1 MPLSR
6 NTTKRV
12 KHKQRERES
21 LLEQFIMAEVG
32 ARVWALSFVFL
43 VAPYFLMREQT
54 KREKKECER
63 EKIGY
68 FCTINEFFFSKQTK
82 THVGFKPTPGLGF

>member
-12 KHKQRERES
+12 KHKQRERERES
-21 LLEQFIMAEVG
+21 LLEQFIVAEVG
-32 ARVWALSFVFL
+32 ARVWPLSFVFL

-63 EKIGY
+63 EKIGCL
-68 FCTINEFFFSKQTK
+68 CTINEFFFFFQNKQ
-82 THVGFKPTPGLGF
+82 KPM

>member
-21 LLEQFIMAEVG
+21 LLEQFIVAEVG

-43 VAPYFLMREQT
+43 VARIF
-54 KREKKECER
+54 
-63 EKIGY
+63 
-68 FCTINEFFFSKQTK
+68 
-82 THVGFKPTPGLGF
+82 

>member
-21 LLEQFIMAEVG
+21 LLEQFIVAEVG
-32 ARVWALSFVFL
+32 ARVWPLSFVFL

-54 KREKKECER
+54 KRERTKNAKER
-63 EKIGY
+63 K
-68 FCTINEFFFSKQTK
+68 
-82 THVGFKPTPGLGF
+82 

>member
-21 LLEQFIMAEVG
+21 LLEQFIVAEVG
-32 ARVWALSFVFL
+32 ARVWPLSFVFL

-63 EKIGY
+63 EKIGC
-68 FCTINEFFFSKQTK
+68 FCTINEFFFFFSKTNK
-82 THVGFKPTPGLGF
+82 NPCRF

>member
-21 LLEQFIMAEVG
+21 LLEQFIVAEVG
-32 ARVWALSFVFL
+32 ARVWPMSFVFL

-54 KREKKECER
+54 KRERTKNAKER
-63 EKIGY
+63 K
-68 FCTINEFFFSKQTK
+68 
-82 THVGFKPTPGLGF
+82 

>member
-21 LLEQFIMAEVG
+21 LLEQFIVAEVG
-32 ARVWALSFVFL
+32 ARVWPLSFVFL

-54 KREKKECER
+54 KRERRKNAKER
-63 EKIGY
+63 K
-68 FCTINEFFFSKQTK
+68 
-82 THVGFKPTPGLGF
+82 

>member
-12 KHKQRERES
+12 KHKERERDS
-21 LLEQFIMAEVG
+21 LLEQFIVAEVG

-54 KREKKECER
+54 KRERRKNAKER
-63 EKIGY
+63 K
-68 FCTINEFFFSKQTK
+68 
-82 THVGFKPTPGLGF
+82 

>member
-12 KHKQRERES
+12 KHEQREKRERERERES
-21 LLEQFIMAEVG
+21 LLEQFIVVVVG

-43 VAPYFLMREQT
+43 AAPYFLMREQT

-63 EKIGY
+63 EKIGCL
-68 FCTINEFFFSKQTK
+68 CTINEFFFFFSQNKQ
-82 THVGFKPTPGLGF
+82 KPM